1 MSPVGLR
8 YIPGNAVLGGVTVP
22 LGGVYV
28 GIASLG
34 IIAATHVFLTRT
46 YLGNAVR
53 AYSQDIT
60 AAKLMG
66 VNPTTVAALATGLGF
81 AMTMAGGALLT
92 VYLRVGIRPDIGHLY
107 APISFVIVVLGGP
120 GKMWGSLV
128 GGITVGVLI
137 DVLQVFIPTEF
148 AYAAAF
154 LLVIPVLALAPEGIL
169 R

>member
-1 MSPVGLR
+1 
-8 YIPGNAVLGGVTVP
+8 
-22 LGGVYV
+22 
-28 GIASLG
+28 
-34 IIAATHVFLTRT
+34 
-46 YLGNAVR
+46 
-53 AYSQDIT
+53 
-60 AAKLMG
+60 
-66 VNPTTVAALATGLGF
+66 
-81 AMTMAGGALLT
+81 
-92 VYLRVGIRPDIGHLY
+92 VGIRSDIGHLY